1 MKFIV
6 IDGIDGSG
14 KDTQAKL
21 IYNEFLK
28 KESKKVSDE
37 TKKTKKIVLRSH
49 PNDDNVLGRVSHVAL
64 LKKGKINIL
73 IAATFYFLDVI
84 RSLIIYYPRTDVLIF
99 SRYLLAIIYL
109 PNTVLIPF
117 YKFFSFI
124 LPNTPDMFFLK
135 VSPDEALSR
144 VLKRNSVENGH
155 NFSNSL
161 VNDNFNDNTNN
172 ISNHINKNIED
183 NNIHLSI
190 NNPNNELNAN
200 SNDNTNN
207 TNNNDNTKGHYGYND
222 YDDCDD
228 FNENTSNKLQI
239 FENKESLSKCSK
251 KALII
256 TKDWNIINGNK
267 ELSEVTEEI
276 KSCLFLNDI

>member
-28 KESKKVSDE
+28 KESEKVSDE

-172 ISNHINKNIED
+172 ISNHISKNIEG
-183 NNIHLSI
+183 NNILPSI
-190 NNPNNELNAN
+190 NDPNSEINTN

-207 TNNNDNTKGHYGYND
+207 NNTNNGYYGYND
-222 YDDCDD
+222 CGDFND
-228 FNENTSNKLQI
+228 FNEDTSNKLQI
-239 FENKESLSKCSK
+239 FENKESLSKCSE

-267 ELSEVTEEI
+267 ELNEVTEEI